1 MSSYPPPTNWIQTIF
16 NPYNFP
22 QPTDTLNITQG
33 DSRYLIKIGADTD
46 YGNLTLKQ
54 NLYFTDSSLAIY
66 KGGTNDLRF
75 RVAGVDKILQT
86 SSSTRINQPILGA
99 DGTVTNPSYS
109 FTNETNTGWY
119 RAASGDI
126 RLSRLGS
133 DVLTYGQSGTQL
145 VVDGRLRTTLAG
157 TAANPSIKIGTD
169 DTLMTGFYNNG
180 IYALTASVGQTTVAD
195 FRYTSSSQGIRL
207 YGNTTTIANNG
218 PYSPSV
224 LGYYQEVNYTSTFT
238 PTTGTLTLNPS
249 ISFQLTRIGN
259 IVSLTFQGM
268 TSIVKCNTS
277 CYFDSTQ
284 IFPTQF
290 RQKSGQSTYFYINAT
305 VAGSITQ
312 IILQVDT
319 RFRLVTTAGLDFPAN
334 TEIKVSGF
342 SVSWSILV

>member
-1 MSSYPPPTNWIQTIF
+1 MSSYPIPTAFPQTIF
-16 NPYNFP
+16 NPANWSSFSDFLTMYQANKK
-22 QPTDTLNITQG
+22 
-33 DSRYLIKIGADTD
+33 YLIKTGADTD
-46 YGNLTLKQ
+46 FGNLTLKQ
-54 NLYFTDSSLAIY
+54 NLYFSDSNLAIY
-66 KGGTNDLRF
+66 RAGANDLRIS
-75 RVAGVDKILQT
+75 VSGVDRIQQT
-86 SSSTRINQPILGA
+86 ASATSINQPLLLSSGSS
-99 DGTVTNPSYS
+99 TNPSYS
-109 FTNETNTGWY
+109 FQGDTSSGWY
-119 RAASGDI
+119 RNGAGDI
-126 RLSRLGS
+126 RLSIFGLDS
-133 DVLTYGQSGTQL
+133 LTYSGGQFL
-145 VVDGRLRTTLAG
+145 VNGRERTTIAG

-180 IYALTASVGQTTVAD
+180 IYALTASVGQTAVAD

-259 IVSLTFQGM
+259 IVTLTFQGM
-268 TSIVKCNTS
+268 TSAVKCNTT
-277 CYFDSTQ
+277 CYYDSTQ

-290 RQKSGQSTYFYINAT
+290 QQKSGQSTYFYITAT
-305 VAGSITQ
+305 FSGAVTQ

-319 RFRLVTTAGLDFPAN
+319 RFRLVSTSGGGLPAN
-334 TEIKVSGF
+334 IDIAVSGF

>member
-1 MSSYPPPTNWIQTIF
+1 
-16 NPYNFP
+16 
-22 QPTDTLNITQG
+22 
-33 DSRYLIKIGADTD
+33 
-46 YGNLTLKQ
+46 
-54 NLYFTDSSLAIY
+54 
-66 KGGTNDLRF
+66 
-75 RVAGVDKILQT
+75 
-86 SSSTRINQPILGA
+86 LGA

-157 TAANPSIKIGTD
+157 SAANPSIKIGTD
-169 DTLMTGFYNNG
+169 DTLMTGLYNNG
-180 IYALTASVGQTTVAD
+180 IYALTASVGQTAVAD
-195 FRYTSSSQGIRL
+195 FRYTAGAQGIRL

-238 PTTGTLTLNPS
+238 PTVGTLSLNPS
-249 ISFQLTRIGN
+249 INFQLTRIGN
-259 IVSLTFQGM
+259 IVTLTFQGM
-268 TSIVKCNTS
+268 TSPVKGTNAS
-277 CYFDSTQ
+277 YYDSTQ
-284 IFPTQF
+284 VFPTQF
-290 RQKSGQSTYFYINAT
+290 QQKTGQQTYFYINAT
-305 VAGSITQ
+305 FSGAVTQ

-319 RFRLVTTAGLDFPAN
+319 RFRLVSTTGGFLPAGTDIA
-334 TEIKVSGF
+334 VSGF